1 MLVFISDLHFV
12 DETAGKHNIPTSAFD
27 KIFLS
32 HIKAL
37 ADKVNAKELK
47 IVFLGDIFDLLRTEE
62 WFNENIEDRPWGKD
76 TDKMHNRAKIILN
89 KIEEKNKD
97 TFNIFKPAA
106 LENRFE
112 NIKTETIYIP
122 GNHDRLCF
130 IIDDLKEKVID
141 ILGLEDSNPENFK
154 HYFSSV
160 KYGVYAVHGHSF
172 DKFNYEGGP
181 NRNEKDY
188 KLVPIGDPITTEL
201 IAKLPYKLVKNVEE
215 AKCILNEK
223 EIEKLKQNF
232 QDIENIRPLS
242 ATLKWLIYQV
252 DANKNLIN
260 IIEKT
265 IDEVVKEFRKLEFVK
280 KWYKCHDKGR
290 FDIADKI
297 QIILKFL
304 EEFKVF
310 NFKRLLKDADKTI
323 KKIGKESA
331 VKGAEELLSTLDKRI
346 HYIVMGHTHTPLMEA
361 LVLRDKGGIPCEY
374 VYFNT
379 GTWRKSY
386 YACRNRSGFIG
397 WKNMTYVI
405 FYTQEEKHNKYNLP
419 AFETWSGSLK
429 MEE

>member
-1 MLVFISDLHFV
+1 MLVFVSDLHFV
-12 DETAGKHNIPTSAFD
+12 DETAGKHNIPISAFE
-27 KIFLS
+27 IFLS
-32 HIKAL
+32 HIKVL
-37 ADKVNAKELK
+37 ADRVRAKELK

-62 WFNENIEDRPWGKD
+62 WFNESIEDRPWGKD
-76 TDKMHNRAKIILN
+76 SDKMRNRAKIILN

-97 TFNIFKPAA
+97 TFNIFKPIAI
-106 LENRFE
+106 ENRFG

-130 IIDDLKEKVID
+130 IIDDLKEKVVD
-141 ILGLEDSNPENFK
+141 ILGLKDSNPENFK
-154 HYFSSV
+154 HHFSSF
-160 KYGVYAVHGHSF
+160 KYGVYALHGHSF

-181 NRNEKDY
+181 DHGEKNY
-188 KLVPIGDPITTEL
+188 KLVPIGDPITTEI
-201 IAKLPYKLVKNVEE
+201 IAKLPYKLVKNIEK

-242 ATLKWLIYQV
+242 ETLKWLIYQV

-265 IDEVVKEFRKLEFVK
+265 IDEVAKEFRKLEFVK
-280 KWYKCHDKGR
+280 DWYKHHDKGR
-290 FDIADKI
+290 FDMADKI
-297 QIILKFL
+297 QLILKFL
-304 EEFKVF
+304 EKFKVF
-310 NFKRLLKDADKTI
+310 NLKRLLKEADKTI

-331 VKGAEELLSTLDKRI
+331 VKGAEELLSKLDKRI

-361 LVLRDKGGIPCEY
+361 LVLRDEGGIPCEY

-405 FYTQEEKHNKYNLP
+405 FYTEEEKPNKYNLP
-419 AFETWSGSLK
+419 VFETWSGSLK